1 MVLDGSIRENET
13 ARISCDAVRNCIV
26 IKPNHQPLV
35 EVEEEDADMD
45 TDSEEGVEIE
55 EMD

>member
-13 ARISCDAVRNCIV
+13 ARISCDPVRNAIV

-35 EVEEEDADMD
+35 EVDETDADMD
-45 TDSEEGVEIE
+45 TDSEDGVEIE

>member
-13 ARISCDAVRNCIV
+13 ARISCDPVRNVIV

-35 EVEEEDADMD
+35 EVEETDADMD
-45 TDSEEGVEIE
+45 TDSEDGLEIE